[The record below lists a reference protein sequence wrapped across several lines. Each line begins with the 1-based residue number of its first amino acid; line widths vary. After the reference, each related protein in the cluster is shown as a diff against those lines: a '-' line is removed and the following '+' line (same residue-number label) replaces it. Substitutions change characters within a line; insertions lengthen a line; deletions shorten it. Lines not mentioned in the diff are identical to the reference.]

1 MTNITITMHKDQIRN
16 RTESRHH
23 SVRKDLSVDDSFYKE
38 KGHEHIDPKLSKYNT
53 GLVDYDLRTT
63 FDELFTPK
71 LSVWSEK
78 QKNRNKR
85 LANGYA
91 LPPGVKKEDAKA
103 WEVAWRLRLIEV
115 LEDGSYVKLDDKKKK
130 KHIDITKELI
140 PVDQALRA
148 GDRVKAAKL
157 LAEVLSKYDDKDIE
171 DTVFHDQV
179 LRYYEETKKKHP
191 RCKKKYI
198 EDQIQ
203 RFINPVTAGE
213 AYFDQLMASQQ
224 QQPTYSFIFQV
235 GAYQDEGWEEF
246 RPDSEYWQK
255 NQEILKKFVEK
266 FKKENPNFLITFA
279 WIHVDEKKKPAHLH
293 LEVVPIVDYGDIP
306 PKGKKPI
313 EVSLRGALR
322 AEGYKGEDYEKKDTG
337 SPSKNADRKAFSA
350 WCDHQ
355 RGILKELCEE
365 KGYTVIK
372 GKPGAGIARTEDYKE
387 LRQLDERIEERK
399 KEKAQLNDDISV
411 LTETKK
417 NMETALATEY
427 KEKRKQVDAD
437 KKALDEEYVQ
447 KKADLESEFEQKKK
461 DLQEEYDNSPTVQ
474 ALQTARDELD
484 KVNAKKV
491 KLDKTM
497 KDAFESVD
505 LTYDNDADFDSQ
517 MQTFASTL
525 VTYVDSAETQ
535 RDEAVKEKNSARNL
549 RDSYRQQA
557 KTAYKDEWA
566 AITQRQKDLDQSE
579 KNFNTKVDN
588 AVDRK
593 LEVYVSRISNQYRYG
608 YAKTSYDQA
617 YAYAVRYHAET
628 LYTELS
634 KFTDGNDYAIKYVT
648 DKVSDDHLDHWC
660 YPWKASLR
668 KAYYRFLAICS
679 GAERAKQEVDS
690 WGVKLHLPGLDK
702 VSEIKQVVK
711 TKFKQIFKSKNL

>member
-1 MTNITITMHKDQIRN
+1 MTNITITMHKDEVRH

-23 SVRKDLSVDDSFYKE
+23 SVRKDLSPDDPFYKE
-38 KGHEHIDPKLSKYNT
+38 KGHEHIDARLSKYNT
-53 GLVDYDLRTT
+53 GLVDLNLRDT
-63 FDELFTPK
+63 FDALFTPK

-85 LANGYA
+85 LAGGYA

-115 LEDGSYVKLDDKKKK
+115 IEDGQYVKLNDEKKKN
-130 KHIDITKELI
+130 HIDITKELI

-157 LAEVLSKYDDKDIE
+157 LVGVLSKYDDKDIE
-171 DTVFHDQV
+171 STVFHDQV
-179 LRYYEETKKKHP
+179 LRYYEQTKRDHP

-198 EDQIQ
+198 EDQIE
-203 RFINPVTAGE
+203 RFVKPVTAGE

-235 GAYQDEGWEEF
+235 GSYQDEGWEEF

-266 FKKENPNFLITFA
+266 FKKENPNFLVTFA

-293 LEVVPIVDYGDIP
+293 LEVVPIVDYGDTP

-313 EVSLRGALR
+313 EVSFRGALR
-322 AEGYKGEDYEKKDTG
+322 AEGYKGEDYEKKDSGT
-337 SPSKNADRKAFSA
+337 PSKNADRKAFSA

-355 RGILKELCEE
+355 RDILKELCEE
-365 KGYTVIK
+365 KGYTVVK
-372 GKPGAGIARTEDYKE
+372 GKKGAGIARTEDYKE
-387 LRQLDERIEERK
+387 ARQLDEYIEKRT
-399 KEKAQLNDDISV
+399 KEKEQLNDDISV

-427 KEKRKQVDAD
+427 QEKRKQADANE
-437 KKALDEEYVQ
+437 KALDEEYDQ
-447 KKADLESEFEQKKK
+447 KKADLEAEFEQKKK

-497 KDAFESVD
+497 ETAFNSVD
-505 LTYDNDADFDSQ
+505 LTYDADGDIDDQ
-517 MQTFASTL
+517 LKTL
-525 VTYVDSAETQ
+525 AATLTGIVDNAEIEKNTARKQ
-535 RDEAVKEKNSARNL
+535 RDL
-549 RDSYRQQA
+549 YRQQA
-557 KTAYKDEWA
+557 KTAYKAEWA

-579 KNFNTKVDN
+579 KNFEKTFNTKVDN

-593 LEVYVSRISNQYRYG
+593 LEVYANRISNEYRYG

-690 WGVKLHLPGLDK
+690 WGIKLHLPGLDK
-702 VSEIKQVVK
+702 VSEIKQAAK
-711 TKFKQIFKSKNL
+711 TKFKQLFKSREA

>member
-1 MTNITITMHKDQIRN
+1 MPETTITMHKDEIRH

-23 SVRKDLSVDDSFYKE
+23 SVRKDLSVDDPFYDE

-53 GLVDYDLRTT
+53 EIINYDLRTT

-115 LEDGSYVKLDDKKKK
+115 LEDGQYVKLNDEKKK

-157 LAEVLSKYDDKDIE
+157 LAGVLSKYDDKDIE
-171 DTVFHDQV
+171 NTVFHDQV
-179 LRYYEETKKKHP
+179 LRYYEQTKRDHP

-198 EDQIQ
+198 EDQIL
-203 RFINPVTAGE
+203 RFSKPITAGE
-213 AYFDQLMASQQ
+213 AYFDQLMASGQ
-224 QQPTYSFIFQV
+224 QQPTYNFIFQV
-235 GAYQDEGWEEF
+235 GSYQDENWEEF
-246 RPDSEYWQK
+246 RPDSNTWQK
-255 NQEILKKFVEK
+255 NQEILENFVQK
-266 FKKENPNFLITFA
+266 FKKENPNFFITFA
-279 WIHVDEKKKPAHLH
+279 CIHVDENKKPAHLH
-293 LEVVPIVDYGDIP
+293 LEAVPIVNYGDTP

-322 AEGYKGEDYEKKDTG
+322 AEGYKGEDYEKKKDG
-337 SPSKNADRKAFSA
+337 SPSKNADRRAFTA
-350 WCDHQ
+350 WSNRQ
-355 RGILKELCEE
+355 RALLQELCEE
-365 KGYTVIK
+365 KGYTVVK

-399 KEKAQLNDDISV
+399 KEKEQLDDDISV

-437 KKALDEEYVQ
+437 KKALDEEYAQ
-447 KKADLESEFEQKKK
+447 KKADLETNFEQKKK

-474 ALQTARDELD
+474 ALQTARDDLD

-497 KDAFESVD
+497 KTAFSSVD
-505 LTYDNDADFDSQ
+505 LTYDADGDIDSQ
-517 MQTFASTL
+517 LKTL
-525 VTYVDSAETQ
+525 ATTLTGIVDTAETQ
-535 RDEAVKEKNSARNL
+535 KTAARKQRDV
-549 RDSYRQQA
+549 YRQQA

-579 KNFNTKVDN
+579 KNFTTKVDN

-593 LEVYVSRISNQYRYG
+593 LDVYANRISNQYRYG

-648 DKVSDDHLDHWC
+648 DKVSDSHLDHWC

-690 WGVKLHLPGLDK
+690 WGIKLHLPGLDK
-702 VSEIKQVVK
+702 VSEIRQTVK
-711 TKFKQIFKSKNL
+711 AKFKQLFKSKDL